1 MAKKK
6 QKSTM
11 QKVIQG
17 FVILMLILSF
27 LGVFIT
33 LFQVMMGYLHI
44 EMRVGQYTF
53 CTGRFST
60 KKK

>member
-11 QKVIQG
+11 QKGIQG
-17 FVILMLILSF
+17 FVILMLILSV

-33 LFQVMMGYLHI
+33 LFQVMMG
-44 EMRVGQYTF
+44 
-53 CTGRFST
+53 
-60 KKK
+60 

>member
-17 FVILMLILSF
+17 FVILMLILSV

-33 LFQVMMGYLHI
+33 LLQVMMG
-44 EMRVGQYTF
+44 
-53 CTGRFST
+53 
-60 KKK
+60 

>member
-17 FVILMLILSF
+17 FCHFDVDLVSSWCLHHIVPSDDGLMHFSKRLSQK
-27 LGVFIT
+27 L
-33 LFQVMMGYLHI
+33 
-44 EMRVGQYTF
+44 
-53 CTGRFST
+53 
-60 KKK
+60 

>member
-33 LFQVMMGYLHI
+33 LLQVMMG
-44 EMRVGQYTF
+44 
-53 CTGRFST
+53 
-60 KKK
+60 